1 MSRGRRA
8 TRESGKGRDQLE
20 SASRI
25 RAVPR
30 KRDTPLRPGA
40 PLPSSASRALL
51 TVMSGLDAGRIFPLD
66 QRETVIGRD
75 PEAHLWVSDPA
86 VSWRHARLVRGESDT
101 VALHDLGSRNGTFVE
116 GTRVEGTGQL
126 EPGARLQLGPS
137 FLLRFTVG
145 DAHEESFQRVLYESS
160 VRDAL
165 TGLFNRRYFDQRLA
179 SELSHAHRSDGAL
192 AVLLIDVDHFKEL
205 NDTHGH
211 RAGDEVLCEL
221 ARQLGRVVRA
231 EDVFARWGGDEFI
244 VLARD
249 ATTEAA
255 EQLAERLRAAA
266 RSVWVMADGS
276 PLSPSV
282 SVGVVTLPEIEPNDG
297 PPEIV
302 ARADDRLYCA
312 KLAGRDCVRT
322 RG

>member
-1 MSRGRRA
+1 
-8 TRESGKGRDQLE
+8 
-20 SASRI
+20 
-25 RAVPR
+25 
-30 KRDTPLRPGA
+30 
-40 PLPSSASRALL
+40 
-51 TVMSGLDAGRIFPLD
+51 MSGLDAGRVFPLD
-66 QRETVIGRD
+66 QSETVIGRD

-86 VSWRHARLVRGESDT
+86 VSWRHARLVRDDSGT
-101 VALHDLGSRNGTFVE
+101 IALHDLGSRNGTFVE
-116 GTRVEGTGQL
+116 GQRIEGPRQL
-126 EPGARLQLGPS
+126 EPGVRVQLGPS
-137 FLLRFTVG
+137 FLLRFSLG
-145 DAHEESFQRVLYESS
+145 DAQEESFQRVLYESS

-179 SELSHAHRSDGAL
+179 SELSHAHRSDGSL

-211 RAGDEVLCEL
+211 QAGDDVLCEL

-231 EDVFARWGGDEFI
+231 EDVLARWAGDEFI

-249 ATTEAA
+249 ATSEAA

-266 RSVWVMADGS
+266 RAVWVMAEGS
-276 PLSPSV
+276 PLSPSI
-282 SVGVVTLPEIEPNDG
+282 SVGVVTLAEMEPNDG
-297 PPEIV
+297 PAEII